1 MSILE
6 NNRKGYGKKNLK
18 TNIFFVLYMN
28 IDNIVKIFQIYI
40 VIKSKLKYY
49 KKTKNT
55 YEKYLAGLFN
65 GGGKDAKK
73 SIFLFI

>member
-28 IDNIVKIFQIYI
+28 INIIAKIFQIYI

-49 KKTKNT
+49 KKMKNT
-55 YEKYLAGLFN
+55 HYKYLAELSMVTEKMRKN
-65 GGGKDAKK
+65 G
-73 SIFLFI
+73 SFC